1 MKKEIATLFLMTSV
15 WAAQAQGT
23 FTIEGQ
29 VKNVEDGALITLFRL
44 DGNVGSSIGV
54 DTIRNG
60 HFRFQAETLGNE
72 TEIVDMMG
80 RSDKFPS
87 MSLRLWVRPGDNIR
101 ISGEN
106 TLIRTWDCLLY
117 TSIEMNHR
125 SKYRYCFPLHFR
137 SIVRSFHASLYFQI
151 IVDFHFHDYTVVA
164 LWIHRIHISVQR
176 VLFAKA

>member
-1 MKKEIATLFLMTSV
+1 MKKEIVTLFLMASV

-29 VKNVEDGALITLFRL
+29 VKNVEDGTLVTLFRL
-44 DGNVGSSIGV
+44 DGNVGNSIGV

-87 MSLRLWVRPGDNIR
+87 MSLRLWVRSGDNIQ
-101 ISGEN
+101 ISGE
-106 TLIRTWDCLLY
+106 T
-117 TSIEMNHR
+117 H
-125 SKYRYCFPLHFR
+125 
-137 SIVRSFHASLYFQI
+137 
-151 IVDFHFHDYTVVA
+151 
-164 LWIHRIHISVQR
+164 
-176 VLFAKA
+176 

>member
-1 MKKEIATLFLMTSV
+1 MKKEIVTLFLMTSV

-87 MSLRLWVRPGDNIR
+87 MSLGLWVRWRKRLRRG
-101 ISGEN
+101 
-106 TLIRTWDCLLY
+106 RT
-117 TSIEMNHR
+117 
-125 SKYRYCFPLHFR
+125 
-137 SIVRSFHASLYFQI
+137 
-151 IVDFHFHDYTVVA
+151 A
-164 LWIHRIHISVQR
+164 LGWTPPRCEIGRAHV
-176 VLFAKA
+176 

>member
-1 MKKEIATLFLMTSV
+1 MKKEIVTLFLMASV

-29 VKNVEDGALITLFRL
+29 VKNVEDGTLVTLFRL
-44 DGNVGSSIGV
+44 DGNVGNSIGV

-87 MSLRLWVRPGDNIR
+87 MSLRLWVRPGDNIQ

-106 TLIRTWDCLLY
+106 TLIRTWD
-117 TSIEMNHR
+117 
-125 SKYRYCFPLHFR
+125 
-137 SIVRSFHASLYFQI
+137 
-151 IVDFHFHDYTVVA
+151 VDTGA
-164 LWIHRIHISVQR
+164 R
-176 VLFAKA
+176 

>member
-1 MKKEIATLFLMTSV
+1 MKKEIVTLFLMTSV

-72 TEIVDMMG
+72 TEIVDMIEKSKDESAENLSYAADVPMG
-80 RSDKFPS
+80 NDYSEMIIKVEDF
-87 MSLRLWVRPGDNIR
+87 LRITVPI
-101 ISGEN
+101 
-106 TLIRTWDCLLY
+106 LIFILVGIMW
-117 TSIEMNHR
+117 
-125 SKYRYCFPLHFR
+125 YRGR
-137 SIVRSFHASLYFQI
+137 KSR
-151 IVDFHFHDYTVVA
+151 
-164 LWIHRIHISVQR
+164 
-176 VLFAKA
+176 K

>member
-87 MSLRLWVRPGDNIR
+87 MNISAILCCSVHIAGSMQEVRWMKKDRRYVHKLIVYGSWKMKLRSVLMP
-101 ISGEN
+101 
-106 TLIRTWDCLLY
+106 TL
-117 TSIEMNHR
+117 
-125 SKYRYCFPLHFR
+125 
-137 SIVRSFHASLYFQI
+137 
-151 IVDFHFHDYTVVA
+151 
-164 LWIHRIHISVQR
+164 
-176 VLFAKA
+176 